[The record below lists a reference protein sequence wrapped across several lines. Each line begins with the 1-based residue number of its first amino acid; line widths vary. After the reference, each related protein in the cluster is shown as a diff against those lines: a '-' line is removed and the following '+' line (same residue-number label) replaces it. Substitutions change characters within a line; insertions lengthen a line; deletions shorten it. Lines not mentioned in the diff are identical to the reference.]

1 VVDVPTTRYTRTND
15 GLALAYETFGEGE
28 RDLVLALNFHNID
41 HLWEAPSVVH
51 MLQRLAKFGRVILL
65 DYRGWGAS
73 DPIPLGALPTPE
85 VWTEDTRTVMDAVG
99 SSSAHIIAQGGSG
112 FVGMLFAAMYPER
125 TDTLTLFEATPK
137 YKQSDD
143 WPIGIPADALEMYR
157 HIDSELWGTEG
168 YAARGA
174 PSRAH
179 DEQFRRWIARFT
191 RSATS
196 PSVHSAYFDW
206 VVNLDLR
213 AVLPTIRVPTLVMHR
228 ANGVQAPLDHAH
240 YLAEHIREARL
251 VIVPGTDIWP
261 FSQGADEILD
271 EIERFITGVAP
282 AEMPDRALAAVLFTD
297 IVGSTE
303 QAARLGDRQWAQILD
318 EHDAISDRELE
329 RFRGRKVNP
338 TGDGL
343 LATFDG
349 PARAVRCAQAIRD
362 SVRGLGIEI
371 RAGLHMGEV
380 ELRGAD
386 IGGIA
391 VHIGQRVSSMA
402 GPGEI
407 LVSRTVTELVAGSGI
422 EFENRGEHA
431 LKGVPG
437 TWTLF
442 AVQG

>member
-1 VVDVPTTRYTRTND
+1 
-15 GLALAYETFGEGE
+15 
-28 RDLVLALNFHNID
+28 
-41 HLWEAPSVVH
+41 
-51 MLQRLAKFGRVILL
+51 
-65 DYRGWGAS
+65 
-73 DPIPLGALPTPE
+73 
-85 VWTEDTRTVMDAVG
+85 
-99 SSSAHIIAQGGSG
+99 
-112 FVGMLFAAMYPER
+112 
-125 TDTLTLFEATPK
+125 
-137 YKQSDD
+137 
-143 WPIGIPADALEMYR
+143 
-157 HIDSELWGTEG
+157 
-168 YAARGA
+168 
-174 PSRAH
+174 
-179 DEQFRRWIARFT
+179 
-191 RSATS
+191 
-196 PSVHSAYFDW
+196 VHSTYFDW

-213 AVLPTIRVPTLVMHR
+213 AVLSTIRVPTLVMHR

-240 YLAEHIREARL
+240 YLAEHIKEARL

-318 EHDAISDRELE
+318 EHDAISARELE

-442 AVQG
+442 AVQGGQDQVFP